1 MSVHSLGV
9 INLFEFDKPIK
20 SEREVWRGFAERT
33 DGKLIEDIT
42 GWWIFKQTELKVI
55 APVAAWKLTLSSGP
69 AYIGKDC
76 YKETWLTIRYKSH
89 DIFEFDIKNRELG
102 WLPGAKLIK
111 LGEPIFDQKFI
122 ISGSNTLL
130 IQKLLT
136 YPYIRNQISQCIGK
150 RRHPF
155 VFDYDGNDIGMSA
168 ETKLGW
174 GCLESKAVNVR
185 SEEIINELTYTYGG
199 MADDPRFLLDLH
211 QMLTVIMN
219 QLFRIGCAIED
230 A

>member
-1 MSVHSLGV
+1 MIRVY
-9 INLFEFDKPIK
+9 EFDKPKK
-20 SEREVWRGFAERT
+20 SEREVWREFAEKT
-33 DGKLIEDIT
+33 GGKLVEDIT
-42 GWWIFKQTELKVI
+42 GWWIFKQTELKVV
-55 APVAAWKLTLSSGP
+55 APAAAWRLTLSSGP

-89 DIFEFDIKNRELG
+89 NTFEFEITNRELG
-102 WLPGAKLIK
+102 WFPGTKLIK
-111 LGEPIFDQKFI
+111 LSEPIFDQKII
-122 ISGSNTLL
+122 ISGSDTVL
-130 IQKLLT
+130 IQRLLT

-150 RRHPF
+150 RRHSF
-155 VFDYDGNDIGMSA
+155 VFDCDGNDIGMSA
-168 ETKLGW
+168 ETNLGW
-174 GCLESKAVNVR
+174 GSLESKTVNVN
-185 SEEIINELTYTYGG
+185 SEEIINELTYTYRG